1 LRYRVV
7 VGRQAEKSLRRRVAP
22 ERAGQIRRAIE
33 DLAEDPRPRGAVK
46 MRGTGEQ
53 EEWRV
58 RVGNYRIIYRV
69 DDEAREVVVLVVG
82 HRGSVYG

>member
-1 LRYRVV
+1 LSYRVV

-22 ERAGQIRRAIE
+22 ERAGQIRKAIE

-46 MRGTGEQ
+46 MQGTGEQ

-58 RVGNYRIIYRV
+58 RVGDYRIVYRV
-69 DDEAREVVVLVVG
+69 DDEARQDVILAVG

>member
-1 LRYRVV
+1 MSYEVV
-7 VGRQAEKSLRRRVAP
+7 FKRKARKSLIRLP
-22 ERAGQIRRAIE
+22 ERIYERITRVIG

-46 MRGTGEQ
+46 TRGTGEQ

-58 RVGNYRIIYRV
+58 RVGDYRIVYRV
-69 DDEAREVVVLVVG
+69 DDEARQVTVLAVG

>member
-1 LRYRVV
+1 MNRFPES
-7 VGRQAEKSLRRRVAP
+7 AFRRVL
-22 ERAGQIRRAIE
+22 QTIR
-33 DLAEDPRPRGAVK
+33 DLENDPRPRSALK

-58 RVGNYRIIYRV
+58 RVGDYRVVYRV
-69 DDEAREVVVLVVG
+69 DDETREVIILAVG

>member
-1 LRYRVV
+1 MPRRIRKRMNRFP
-7 VGRQAEKSLRRRVAP
+7 GQAFRRVLQAVT
-22 ERAGQIRRAIE
+22 
-33 DLAEDPRPRGAVK
+33 DLADDPRPSGAIK

-58 RVGNYRIIYRV
+58 RVGDYRIIYRV
-69 DDEAREVVVLVVG
+69 DDEAREVIVLAVG

>member
-1 LRYRVV
+1 MNRFP
-7 VGRQAEKSLRRRVAP
+7 GDAFRRVL
-22 ERAGQIRRAIE
+22 QTVI
-33 DLAEDPRPRGAVK
+33 DLAEDPRPDGARK

-58 RVGNYRIIYRV
+58 RVGDYRVVYRV
-69 DDEAREVVVLVVG
+69 DDEALKVLVLAVG